1 MQDGN
6 TMRNNYGCDLDCLS
20 SGSRIGMMRSATGDL
35 HYYINGVDQGVACS
49 GLPPGTNN
57 ILACIWCKSTDLV
70 TSHVIRPPRLAE
82 VFAVIDLYGQ
92 CVQVSITSSSGPLD
106 NSLCTSNVTEKSF
119 PIHSPGTQQCH
130 GKKL

>member
-6 TMRNNYGCDLDCLS
+6 TMRNNYGCDLDSLTT
-20 SGSRIGMMRSATGDL
+20 GSRIGMMRSSSGNL

-49 GLPPGTNN
+49 GLPPGKQPHDFL
-57 ILACIWCKSTDLV
+57 ILEPKPATVWLNHGLSV
-70 TSHVIRPPRLAE
+70 PE
-82 VFAVIDLYGQ
+82 VYAVIDLYGQ

-119 PIHSPGTQQCH
+119 PIHSPGTNIKIAPGSC
-130 GKKL
+130 K